1 MTKTTKRTGRPKLA
15 PLLLRGVAM
24 PMLLLGLTAALMG
37 TAAIRQWVPQN
48 AILYLSYLTAVIFYL
63 VGPLPIIA
71 KIGKYPLP
79 VAYGYAILW
88 TAVFAL
94 INGLS
99 KAPGQG
105 SSGILWVLIGAAA
118 TISGILGTKLTRR

>member
-15 PLLLRGVAM
+15 PLLLRGIAI
-24 PMLLLGLTAALMG
+24 PLLLLGLTAALMG
-37 TAAIRQWVPQN
+37 MAAIRQWVPQN
-48 AILYLSYLTAVIFYL
+48 AILYLSYLTAIVFYL

-79 VAYGYAILW
+79 AAYGYAILW

-94 INGLS
+94 INSFS
-99 KAPGQG
+99 KAPVQG
-105 SSGILWVLIGAAA
+105 SGGILWAVIGAAA
-118 TISGILGTKLTRR
+118 TVSGVIGTKLTSR

>member
-1 MTKTTKRTGRPKLA
+1 MTKTTKRAGRPKLA
-15 PLLLRGVAM
+15 PLLLLGVAM

-48 AILYLSYLTAVIFYL
+48 AILYLSYVTAVIFYL

-79 VAYGYAILW
+79 VAYGYAVLW

-99 KAPGQG
+99 NAPSQG
-105 SSGILWVLIGAAA
+105 SSGILWVLIAVAA
-118 TISGILGTKLTRR
+118 TVSGILGTKLTRR